1 MINAI
6 LEENLAPHLI
16 ELQLSPSP
24 NEMNE
29 SIKTIEVAED
39 IPKDISKKSR
49 TKYYPNSKFNTL
61 FFLRKKILD

>member
-16 ELQLSPSP
+16 ELQLAPSTD
-24 NEMNE
+24 E
-29 SIKTIEVAED
+29 TIESVKALEIAED

-49 TKYYPNSKFNTL
+49 TK
-61 FFLRKKILD
+61 